1 MKQVL
6 FFIFTFLISFSY
18 AQQGLQ
24 MDLGEI
30 DTTELNLQRQI
41 EYYQLIHGTPV
52 NNMFL
57 EDLKF
62 PELNLDQEMLNRY
75 TVNMGFLPLEQFIY
89 TGISSSPLGAFSPFY
104 YNSTILSGQAVQLN
118 DKLVISGYS
127 YGANSIFSAPLP
139 NQNSSYF
146 DTYGSTMFMQYK
158 VSKNFKIE
166 TRVSVGQRQG
176 PPGF

>member
-1 MKQVL
+1 MKQLLFL
-6 FFIFTFLISFSY
+6 FFSLIFSYSY

-24 MDLGEI
+24 MDFGEV
-30 DTTELNLQRQI
+30 DSSEVNLQRQI

-52 NNMFL
+52 NNLITEGFKLPEINL
-57 EDLKF
+57 E
-62 PELNLDQEMLNRY
+62 QEMIKRY
-75 TVNMGFLPLEQFIY
+75 TVNLSYLPAEQFISS
-89 TGISSSPLGAFSPFY
+89 GINSEAFGVISPFY
-104 YNSTILSGQAVQLN
+104 LNSTILSSQAVQLN
-118 DKLVISGYS
+118 DKLVIGGYS

-139 NQNSSYF
+139 NQNPSYF

>member
-1 MKQVL
+1 MKKLL
-6 FFIFTFLISFSY
+6 FIILSFLFTFSY

-24 MDLGEI
+24 MDLGEV
-30 DTTELNLQRQI
+30 DTLEANLDRQI
-41 EYYQLIHGTPV
+41 EYYQLIHGTPE
-52 NNMFL
+52 NNLFSEGFKL
-57 EDLKF
+57 
-62 PELNLDQEMLNRY
+62 PEINLQQEMIKRY
-75 TVNMGFLPLEQFIY
+75 TVDMNFLPAEQFIY
-89 TGISSSPLGAFSPFY
+89 TGLNSDAFGIISPFY
-104 YNSTILSGQAVQLN
+104 NNGTILSSQAVQLN
-118 DKLVISGYS
+118 DKLVIGGYS

-139 NQNSSYF
+139 NQHSSYF